1 MEINDKLVLQ
11 WEPKIQKM
19 LSTTDIIGMD
29 REDITQDINY

>member
-19 LSTTDIIGMD
+19 LSTTEIIGMD
-29 REDITQDINY
+29 REDIAQ